1 VGGVAQPAAEPCAA
15 QRVFVASRAAA
26 VQLYGDEGLR
36 AVGEHLPADVRAA
49 LVDSPLITESW
60 LPERFVMA
68 WQEAVFAGPVR
79 GSDDEFR
86 HYIAKVVDSGFGRVR
101 RLLVQL
107 VTPATL
113 CTRAAE
119 LWHDEHTHGEISAD
133 PTGHVVVIKLRNHP
147 YVTRPIARLVMAESL
162 RYAASLTRVK
172 RVEQL
177 HRLDGDALEVRLT
190 WS

>member
-1 VGGVAQPAAEPCAA
+1 MDTVSEPCAG

-26 VQLYGDEGLR
+26 VELYGDGGLR
-36 AVGEHLPADVRAA
+36 EIAERLPPDVRGA
-49 LVDSPLITESW
+49 LVDSALITEPW

-68 WQEAVFAGPVR
+68 WQEAVFEGPAR
-79 GSDDEFR
+79 GSDDDFR
-86 HYIAKVVDSGFGRVR
+86 RYVARVVDSGFGRVR
-101 RLLVQL
+101 RLLVNL

-119 LWHDEHTHGEISAD
+119 LWQDEHTHGEISAT
-133 PTGHVVVIKLRNHP
+133 PTGHVVLIKLRHHP

-172 RVEQL
+172 RVDQL
-177 HRLDGDALEVRLT
+177 HRIDGDALEVRLT